1 MTIVDTPLRDIV
13 TENFN
18 SASVLEKYGLDFCC
32 KGGMSLKI
40 ACQSRDID
48 PKKIADELSEVTY
61 EESAQRYFK
70 WELPFLADYI
80 VNNHHL
86 YVRELTP
93 LLFMH
98 LDKISRVHG
107 ERHPEFLEVEK
118 IFHKVAEDL
127 AQHMMKEEKMLFP
140 AIKMIAN
147 AKFTGKK
154 IPAMPFGSVM
164 GPISVMVSEH
174 ETAGEGLE
182 KIRELLHDFTPPE
195 DTCTTVKVTFK
206 ELEGFEKDLHKHV
219 FLENSVLFPKA
230 SRMEKELIECEDTSL
245 VSSV

>member
-1 MTIVDTPLRDIV
+1 MTTVDTLLRDIV

-32 KGGMSLKI
+32 KGGMSLKV
-40 ACQSRDID
+40 ACEAKAIN
-48 PKKIADELSEVTY
+48 PEKITNELSEVAY
-61 EESAQRYFK
+61 EESAQRYFQ
-70 WELPFLADYI
+70 WELPFLIDYVI
-80 VNNHHL
+80 NNHHS
-86 YVRELTP
+86 YIREQTP

-127 AQHMMKEEKMLFP
+127 AQHMTKEEKMLFP
-140 AIKMIAN
+140 AIKMISDV
-147 AKFTGKK
+147 KSTGKQ

-174 ETAGEGLE
+174 EAAGEELE
-182 KIRELLHDFTPPE
+182 KIRELLHDYTPPQ
-195 DTCTTVKVTFK
+195 DACTTLKVTFK

-230 SRMEKELIECEDTSL
+230 SRMEKELKHTEE
-245 VSSV
+245 V

>member
-1 MTIVDTPLRDIV
+1 MTTVDTPLRDIV

-32 KGGMSLKI
+32 KGNMSLKI
-40 ACQSRDID
+40 ACESRDID
-48 PKKIADELSEVTY
+48 PKKIAEEISEVTY

-70 WELPFLADYI
+70 WELPFLVDYI
-80 VNNHHL
+80 INNHHS
-86 YVRELTP
+86 YVRESIP

-98 LDKISRVHG
+98 LEKIGQVHG

-118 IFHKVAEDL
+118 IFHKVAGDL
-127 AQHMMKEEKMLFP
+127 SQHMMKEEGILFP

-154 IPAMPFGSVM
+154 IPDMLFGSVM
-164 GPISVMVSEH
+164 GPISMMVAEH
-174 ETAGEGLE
+174 EEAGEDME
-182 KIRELLHDFTPPE
+182 RIRELLNDFTPPE
-195 DTCTTVKVTFK
+195 DTCTTVRVTFK

-230 SRMEKELIECEDTSL
+230 QRLEKAFSPNSAD
-245 VSSV
+245 